1 MASGIFLSRSCI
13 RATGTWLKNPT
24 LLLLRAWW
32 QCFLWL
38 RAKEDT
44 SCKRT
49 GHLKVMEHLISFHPV
64 LRCLLTLWRAPL
76 PGFLT
81 NPLFSQLACS
91 IKHHLWLESSNARF
105 SLEWWLS
112 IVCPMN
118 LEATSRTWGEDKGT
132 SAGSCQAQHC
142 STTSVAQLEE
152 VQAIFSSLWIH
163 WEGRRQKWL
172 LLHRTK
178 SETLNLLEEQT
189 SCHSKLQ
196 KSQCCSFG
204 KNQAKGI
211 EIS

>member
-1 MASGIFLSRSCI
+1 MHKSNWNMI
-13 RATGTWLKNPT
+13 KNPT
-24 LLLLRAWW
+24 LLLLWAWW

-81 NPLFSQLACS
+81 NSLFSQLAYS
-91 IKHHLWLESSNARF
+91 IKHHLWLESSNARL

-118 LEATSRTWGEDKGT
+118 LEATSRTWGEDKGQVQGH
-132 SAGSCQAQHC
+132 AKH
-142 STTSVAQLEE
+142 STAPL
-152 VQAIFSSLWIH
+152 H
-163 WEGRRQKWL
+163 
-172 LLHRTK
+172 LLHNWKRSKQYFPLCGYTERGGGK
-178 SETLNLLEEQT
+178 SGYYCIELSQK
-189 SCHSKLQ
+189 HS
-196 KSQCCSFG
+196 
-204 KNQAKGI
+204 I
-211 EIS
+211 Y